1 MNSGSRGSK
10 KRTHSVLKSFTF
22 AFSGIKSAVK
32 RERNLQIHLF
42 ISIAVILLGL
52 VFAIS
57 WIEWIII
64 LFAIGG
70 MLSLELMN
78 TAVERVVDLA
88 TEEYHPLA
96 KQAKD
101 TAAGAVFIY
110 AFLSVIIGTIIFLPK
125 IIAYMS

>member
-1 MNSGSRGSK
+1 M
-10 KRTHSVLKSFTF
+10 
-22 AFSGIKSAVK
+22 K

>member
-1 MNSGSRGSK
+1 MNSGLRGNN

-22 AFSGIKSAVK
+22 AFAGIKSAVK
-32 RERNLQIHLF
+32 KEKNLQIHLV
-42 ISIAVILLGL
+42 ISAAVILLGIML
-52 VFAIS
+52 AIS
-57 WIEWIII
+57 RLEWIMV

-88 TEEYHPLA
+88 TEDYHPLA

-101 TAAGAVFIY
+101 IAAGAVFIY
-110 AFLSVIIGTIIFLPK
+110 AALSVIIGAIIFLPK